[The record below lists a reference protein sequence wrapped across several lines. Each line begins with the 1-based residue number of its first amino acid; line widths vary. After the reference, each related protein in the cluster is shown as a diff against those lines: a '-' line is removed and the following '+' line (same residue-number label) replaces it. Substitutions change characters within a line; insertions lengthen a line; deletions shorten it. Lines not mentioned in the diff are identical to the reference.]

1 MCSVI
6 SVGQDQFYLV
16 FLPSFPLLLLPPKY
30 TQAILRWD
38 LPQIIGGPEQQP
50 TRGEAKLG

>member
-50 TRGEAKLG
+50 TRGEAKLE